1 MELCENA
8 LGVFVFLMFAL
19 LKYLTLYLSLCW
31 TQWNRG
37 LRLVEHGPVLS
48 NPSQISDHCCW
59 IWTVTNPW
67 LSELTASL
75 EHAVVL
81 QLRSGLLAQ
90 KSSGG
95 KARKKAT
102 IILFSHQIYS
112 DVCLHCFLFCSFRK
126 FPCQNL
132 RSRVERIISA
142 SQHFQFSRRPV
153 ELLGCCIEQWC
164 SKATSGNRKGVN
176 SWTNNCLLNLPLI
189 LCMLSSLWWKQQ
201 QFASLGLLTASQ
213 QVAFCSFLY
222 LTIYLFWRDSAS
234 HMLNKA
240 ADNL

>member
-1 MELCENA
+1 MWKCSS
-8 LGVFVFLMFAL
+8 GVCFSDVCTTEISYAPFEFVLD
-19 LKYLTLYLSLCW
+19 
-31 TQWNRG
+31 
-37 LRLVEHGPVLS
+37 LVEQRTETNGAHYSALKSFTGFWPLLLDMGCNEPLTFS
-48 NPSQISDHCCW
+48 SLLLLNMQWYFNSDLICW
-59 IWTVTNPW
+59 
-67 LSELTASL
+67 
-75 EHAVVL
+75 
-81 QLRSGLLAQ
+81 LRRAA
-90 KSSGG
+90 GG
-95 KARKKAT
+95 KARKKAP

-112 DVCLHCFLFCSFRK
+112 DVYLHCFLFGSFRK

-132 RSRVERIISA
+132 RNRVGRIISA
-142 SQHFQFSRRPV
+142 SQHFQFSRQPV
-153 ELLGCCIEQWC
+153 ELLGHSIEQWC
-164 SKATSGNRKGVN
+164 PKATSGNRKGVNN

-201 QFASLGLLTASQ
+201 QFASLGLLIASQ